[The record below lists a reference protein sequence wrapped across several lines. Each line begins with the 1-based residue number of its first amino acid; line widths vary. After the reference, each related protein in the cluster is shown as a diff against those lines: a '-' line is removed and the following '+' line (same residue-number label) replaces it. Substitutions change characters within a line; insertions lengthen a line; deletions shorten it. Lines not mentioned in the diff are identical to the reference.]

1 MGRPRKPTAV
11 LELTGAFRKNPQRR
25 RTEPPATG
33 PLGDPPEH
41 FTAEQASVWHEL
53 AAVCPPGVLTR
64 SDRLIVEIA
73 VVLMLRVR
81 QQGPRMRRGE
91 LNVLISV
98 LSRMGMSP
106 ADRLRVGIA
115 NPQK

>member
-11 LELTGAFRKNPQRR
+11 LELTGAFRKNPQRK
-25 RTEPPATG
+25 RTEPPTTG
-33 PLGDPPEH
+33 PLGDPPKH
-41 FTAEQASVWHEL
+41 FTPEQTAVWHEL
-53 AAVCPPGVLTR
+53 AAACPPGVLTR

-81 QQGPRMRRGE
+81 NQRAHMRRGE

-106 ADRLRVGIA
+106 ADRSRVGIC
-115 NPQK
+115 